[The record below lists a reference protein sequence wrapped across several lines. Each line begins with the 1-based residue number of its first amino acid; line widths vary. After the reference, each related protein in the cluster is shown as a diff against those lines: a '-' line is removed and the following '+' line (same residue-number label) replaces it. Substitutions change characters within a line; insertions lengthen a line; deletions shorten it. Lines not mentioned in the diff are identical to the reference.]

1 MHSMRRSAAGTH
13 GAVGAGALLGGIACG
28 ALGLAVGCLG
38 VDRAPTAG
46 PAGPAVGRHLR
57 PADIGRAVVSSIRC
71 RCDRLAADVVAASG
85 LCGTFSDRD
94 RALVWSGRSLD
105 SEQAFSL
112 AGNRFSVFLPVL
124 QELSPEA
131 ASHLGTCTGILDFVK
146 LETIDAATANA
157 LAGTREALRFHA
169 ITQLDAVTARGLARS
184 SCTLKLDGL
193 ADLAPGVAAA
203 LARHHG
209 TLSLNGLAEISA
221 EEADHLADHEG
232 VLCLNGVRRLSEAAA
247 RALARSRHGLFLNSV
262 ETLSV
267 EAATALA
274 THTGWC
280 LDCRGLVWLE
290 PDAVC
295 ALSAHRRSGREI
307 LVRLSGLAGPPHAAA
322 SAREIA
328 VRTAGVDAEF

>member
-1 MHSMRRSAAGTH
+1 MRRSAAGAH
-13 GAVGAGALLGGIACG
+13 GAMGPGTFLGGIACG
-28 ALGLAVGCLG
+28 ALAIAVGCLG
-38 VDRAPTAG
+38 VDRPPTAG
-46 PAGPAVGRHLR
+46 PAGPVAGRHLR

-85 LCGTFSDRD
+85 LWGTISDRD
-94 RALVWSGRSLD
+94 RALVWNGRCLD
-105 SEQAFSL
+105 SEQALSL

-124 QELSPEA
+124 QELGPEA

-169 ITQLDAVTARGLARS
+169 ITALDAVTAGGLARS

-232 VLCLNGVRRLSEAAA
+232 ALCLNGVRRLSDAAA
-247 RALARSRHGLFLNSV
+247 RALARSRHALHLNSV

-267 EAATALA
+267 EAAAALA

-280 LDCRGLVWLE
+280 LDCSGLVWLE

-295 ALSAHRRSGREI
+295 ALSAHKRSGRKI
-307 LVRLSGLAGPPHAAA
+307 LIRLSGLADPPHAEA

-328 VRTAGVDAEF
+328 VHGADVDAEF